1 MKSLLTLLATG
12 SLISS
17 LTSNINEHQVIP
29 SIPANITKVVSNIE
43 WKFTKTNKDIQNLI
57 TWNSTSSIF
66 KEQKTNKLFFI
77 NPNGEIK
84 DINLYNSNPNPN
96 GYAKI
101 ISNNYIIIIGNTT
114 VSSQFK
120 FFLVNKDYKFVD
132 LNSFDA
138 LKNIK
143 IQNTQVIDSTHIIII
158 DDYNTGFLLTINNE
172 KINVRK
178 LNITVLDVKKISNNL
193 IAITTQK
200 IPSVGDI
207 TIIYDIVNNKQT
219 QEFDDIIFTDIKM
232 FNEQKGVL
240 TTSDLKTYWITNNNY
255 FTLKLLDFASIDIN
269 FLNNRTI
276 ITTNKTS
283 SYQINIDGSISTL
296 KHGGDFCFCNNNLG
310 VIFNYNETYLVS
322 QEFTTNELN
331 YNQIKVNNLPIN
343 YFFVTKVVVVDTNY
357 LMFSAYNN
365 AQYKSYVIDKNGN
378 NIRNFPTN
386 YLNFGAINADISI
399 VFDLSTNK
407 SDFLTFI

>member
-17 LTSNINEHQVIP
+17 LTSNINDHQVIP

-77 NPNGEIK
+77 NPNREIK

-178 LNITVLDVKKISNNL
+178 LNITVLDVKKL
-193 IAITTQK
+193 
-200 IPSVGDI
+200 V
-207 TIIYDIVNNKQT
+207 II
-219 QEFDDIIFTDIKM
+219 
-232 FNEQKGVL
+232 
-240 TTSDLKTYWITNNNY
+240 
-255 FTLKLLDFASIDIN
+255 
-269 FLNNRTI
+269 
-276 ITTNKTS
+276 
-283 SYQINIDGSISTL
+283 
-296 KHGGDFCFCNNNLG
+296 
-310 VIFNYNETYLVS
+310 
-322 QEFTTNELN
+322 
-331 YNQIKVNNLPIN
+331 
-343 YFFVTKVVVVDTNY
+343 
-357 LMFSAYNN
+357 
-365 AQYKSYVIDKNGN
+365 
-378 NIRNFPTN
+378 
-386 YLNFGAINADISI
+386 
-399 VFDLSTNK
+399 
-407 SDFLTFI
+407 